1 MNEKISNSI
10 SKLLPP
16 ELKIAKELINKL
28 LEDKPQQRLTNLE
41 YLERNKKIVCP
52 IDKDHHI
59 KKNGH
64 KDGTKGFK
72 NYLLDQNGVMIA
84 KKVSL

>member
-52 IDKDHHI
+52 IDKDHHRVHAKI
-59 KKNGH
+59 KVTN
-64 KDGTKGFK
+64 FAI
-72 NYLLDQNGVMIA
+72 NYGVIITLHFFSF
-84 KKVSL
+84 VLP